1 MKKIVYITFGWVFVA
16 IGTLGIFLPLLPTTV
31 FMVVALALFSK
42 SSSRFHNMLLNNR
55 WIGED
60 LKHWQ
65 QNKCM
70 LPKVKTKVMWI
81 LLLTFAVSILI
92 LTGKPLI
99 QLMLIV
105 ISLSLLIFISRVQ
118 SCTPTKNIEKN
129 EQ

>member
-1 MKKIVYITFGWVFVA
+1 
-16 IGTLGIFLPLLPTTV
+16 
-31 FMVVALALFSK
+31 
-42 SSSRFHNMLLNNR
+42 MLLNNR

-118 SCTPTKNIEKN
+118 SCTPTKNIEKK
-129 EQ
+129 